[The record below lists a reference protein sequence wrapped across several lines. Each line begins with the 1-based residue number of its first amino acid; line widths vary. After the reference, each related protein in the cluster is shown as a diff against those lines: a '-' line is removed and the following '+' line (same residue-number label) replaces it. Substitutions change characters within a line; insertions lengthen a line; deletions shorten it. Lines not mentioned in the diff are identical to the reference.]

1 MPVVHCPIEG
11 CEYETPNVDP
21 VVAAALITTHATVHA
36 SPHSAVPMAK
46 ANALVYRLLGQ
57 RRIGSTLYLDGVTT

>member
-21 VVAAALITTHATVHA
+21 VVAAALITTHATV
-36 SPHSAVPMAK
+36 AK
-46 ANALVYRLLGQ
+46 ANALVYCLLGQ